1 MKQWKKNEFIRI
13 IIANG
18 FILDR
23 YSGSHSVFKHN
34 DGRVISI
41 PRSMNP
47 CIIQRLCKENNLK
60 INNL

>member
-13 IIANG
+13 ITANG

-47 CIIQRLCKENNLK
+47 CII
-60 INNL
+60 